1 MRQSVQRRQFV
12 ADHVGRPVLSDAH
25 RDEAVESHRRREHE
39 IGHQVVVVLVLAD
52 FGCDLDE
59 RLQNAF
65 GPTIHH
71 PRLPRDGHILLHDV
85 HEGIGQSAGHLPL
98 GQREGLFGIEYRK
111 ERVVAVERIFLLRL
125 AARDDGAVVHLRAC
139 GRDRQHRTQ
148 RYGALRSALAHQF
161 PCIAVVEQSCRD
173 EFRAVDDR
181 TAAHGQQEID
191 FALLAQCDRLAQRL
205 DRRVGFDAPEL
216 DRVAAREGGAHL
228 VVDAV
233 APDRAAAESHHHA
246 LAGWNQLAEPGDHP
260 LAEDQLRGVLKNE
273 ILHNFLYRRFTC
285 LCTDRA
291 NAAILKRIHPSLPP
305 ISSAG
310 RTPWDVPSSRGRPC
324 RRSRSPRFRAS
335 SQAPKRRP

>member
-1 MRQSVQRRQFV
+1 MK
-12 ADHVGRPVLSDAH
+12 P
-25 RDEAVESHRRREHE
+25 HRRREHE

-65 GPTIHH
+65 GPTVHH

-139 GRDRQHRTQ
+139 GRDRQYRTQ

-191 FALLAQCDRLAQRL
+191 FALLTQCDRLAQRL

-216 DRVAAREGGAHL
+216 DQVAAFECGDDL
-228 VVDAV
+228 IVDAV
-233 APDRAAAESHHHA
+233 TLDASAAEGQHDAFSGGNELRQTGDLA
-246 LAGWNQLAEPGDHP
+246 LAENQFGRIVIDEVVHGEYLFI
-260 LAEDQLRGVLKNE
+260 LLRRE
-273 ILHNFLYRRFTC
+273 
-285 LCTDRA
+285 
-291 NAAILKRIHPSLPP
+291 
-305 ISSAG
+305 
-310 RTPWDVPSSRGRPC
+310 
-324 RRSRSPRFRAS
+324 
-335 SQAPKRRP
+335 